1 MIAVERINVLSMIKS
16 PRLDK
21 QVSLQLP
28 ELDCFA
34 MVTGKKLVVFQK
46 SILQCLTGNYFV
58 LYCWGGVWVVFVDRN
73 WSS

>member
-1 MIAVERINVLSMIKS
+1 MTAVEKINVLSMIKS

-34 MVTGKKLVVFQK
+34 MVTGKKLVVFQEYPAMLNWK
-46 SILQCLTGNYFV
+46 LFCSV
-58 LYCWGGVWVVFVDRN
+58 LLGRHVGSVCR
-73 WSS
+73 